1 MAFLPFL
8 FAVPIGAIAQIL
20 LEKGPRTPER
30 VLAAFLTWLN
40 GVPGLMGVYAFLGH
54 TIKADEVAESIGWP
68 AGNPFQTEVAFANL
82 SLGVLGLLGAWR
94 RGNFWVAAAVAR
106 AIFLLGASLVHIKE
120 LLQKGNCNPGNCG
133 WVFVLDIVFPITDLG
148 LLIGYQR
155 LKRGE
160 RSSG

>member
-1 MAFLPFL
+1 
-8 FAVPIGAIAQIL
+8 VSTRSSVI
-20 LEKGPRTPER
+20 
-30 VLAAFLTWLN
+30 
-40 GVPGLMGVYAFLGH
+40 

-68 AGNPFQTEVAFANL
+68 AGNPFQTEMAFANL
-82 SLGVLGLLGAWR
+82 SLGALGLLGAWQ
-94 RGNFWVAAAVAR
+94 RGNVWIAAAVAR
-106 AIFLLGASLVHIKE
+106 AIFLLGAALVHIKE
-120 LLQKGNCNPGNCG
+120 LLQKGNCKPGNCG